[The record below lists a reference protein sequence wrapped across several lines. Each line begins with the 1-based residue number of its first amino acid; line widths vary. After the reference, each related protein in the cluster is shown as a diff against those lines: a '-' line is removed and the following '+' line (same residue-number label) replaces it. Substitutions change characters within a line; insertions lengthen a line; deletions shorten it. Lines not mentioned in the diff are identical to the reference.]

1 MAFGKSG
8 GRNVKKV
15 RKDRKKTGFLRKRQ
29 CRFCLEKAQNID
41 YKDINRLAK
50 FVTERGKIV
59 PSRASGV
66 CAKHQRKLAQAV
78 KRARY
83 VALLPYAAE

>member
-1 MAFGKSG
+1 MKTKMNSRGIKRGKKSF
-8 GRNVKKV
+8 KKG
-15 RKDRKKTGFLRKRQ
+15 GFLKKRI
-29 CRFCLEKAQNID
+29 CRFCADKVQVID
-41 YKDINRLAK
+41 YKDINRLMK

-59 PSRASGV
+59 PSRVSGA

-83 VALLPYAAE
+83 LALLPYTAE

>member
-1 MAFGKSG
+1 MKTKMNSKGPKKAK
-8 GRNVKKV
+8 RNHK
-15 RKDRKKTGFLRKRQ
+15 RTGFLKKRV
-29 CRFCLEKAQNID
+29 CRFCVDKVEAID
-41 YKDINRLAK
+41 YKDISRLIK

-59 PSRASGV
+59 PSRVSGT

-83 VALLPYAAE
+83 LALLPYTAE